1 MSEEA
6 EHIDLTIELVR
17 DARTGDRSAFER
29 LISLHYRRV
38 HRWALIG
45 TGDPDD
51 ADDVTQ
57 RVLILVHRKLR
68 SFRGDA
74 SFESWLYRITSNAVG
89 ELFRK
94 RKSRRRAMDR
104 YEASRAQ
111 ARTTEGTQKGPD
123 ERAADDQVVD
133 LVTTFF
139 EELPAK
145 QRESFDLVE
154 LQGLKATEAA
164 ELLGVEASTVRVHLL
179 RARRAIRSR
188 VLEQHPALVEDYR

>member
-6 EHIDLTIELVR
+6 EHINLTKELVR
-17 DARTGDRSAFER
+17 NAQTGDRQAFER
-29 LISLHYRRV
+29 LIRLHFRHI

-45 TGDPDD
+45 TGDSDD

-94 RKSRRRAMDR
+94 RKARKSAMDR
-104 YEASRAQ
+104 YQASGVKAGTTEAS
-111 ARTTEGTQKGPD
+111 
-123 ERAADDQVVD
+123 ERGSADRIAADEAAD
-133 LVTTFF
+133 LVRAFF
-139 EELPAK
+139 EGLPAK
-145 QRESFDLVE
+145 QREVFDLVQ
-154 LQGLKATEAA
+154 LQGLKAA
-164 ELLGVEASTVRVHLL
+164 EVAEMLGLEGSTVRVHLL
-179 RARRAIRSR
+179 RARRTIRSK
-188 VLEQHPALVEDYR
+188 VLEQHPEFAEEYR